1 MIDTHLFNA
10 QEWSRYARHIQL
22 PQVGASGQANLKQS
36 RVLIVG
42 AGGLGAPVS
51 LYLAAAGI
59 GQLTIIDHDM
69 VELSNLQRQITFNEN
84 DLGLNKAQ
92 QAKEHLHTL
101 NSDINI
107 EAIGQ
112 RLEASNAVALIAK
125 HDLVVDCT
133 DNFSTRYLINDCC
146 HHLSI
151 PWCFAS
157 IHQFSGQLAMFTPES
172 ACFRCLFPSAP
183 EQPQNCNDAGVLGV
197 LPGLLGTLQATQVI
211 KYLLGIGN
219 KPDNQLLI
227 VDALALDFKS
237 IKLKQSQH
245 CAVCHEQRLEKNYK
259 PSLKS
264 IGAETSNSLITE
276 AKTYEAE
283 ISPQDWLQLKDSK
296 SYVLLDVRSHD
307 ERRFFHIGG
316 EHFPAE
322 QFINRKEMDESNTH
336 LLDLIESKLPHDRLI
351 VCYCQSGSRSLKVQQ
366 VLTDLGL
373 NAVSLAGGL
382 NAYCSIISAEKK

>member
-1 MIDTHLFNA
+1 MIDNKLFDA
-10 QEWSRYARHIQL
+10 QEWSRYARHVQL
-22 PQVGASGQANLKQS
+22 SQVGASGQATLKQA

-59 GQLTIIDHDM
+59 GQLTIIDHDTL
-69 VELSNLQRQITFNEN
+69 ELSNLQRQIIFNEN

-92 QAKEHLHTL
+92 QAKQHLHAL
-101 NSDINI
+101 NSNINI
-107 EAIGQ
+107 DAIEQ
-112 RLEASNAVALIAK
+112 QLEPSNAVALIAK

-133 DNFSTRYLINDCC
+133 DNFATRYLINDCC

-157 IHQFSGQLAMFTPES
+157 IHQFAGQLAMFTPES
-172 ACFRCLFPSAP
+172 ACFRCLFPNAP
-183 EQPQNCNDAGVLGV
+183 EQSQNCNEAGVLGV

-211 KYLLGIGN
+211 KYLLSIGGN
-219 KPDNQLLI
+219 QDNQLLT

-245 CAVCHEQRLEKNYK
+245 CAVCHGQRLDKNYK
-259 PSLKS
+259 PSLTNTSSK
-264 IGAETSNSLITE
+264 ISNSLT
-276 AKTYEAE
+276 TDLDSNQQE
-283 ISPQDWLQLKDSK
+283 ISPHEWLQLKDSK
-296 SYVLLDVRSHD
+296 PYFLLDVRSED

-316 EHFPAE
+316 EHLPAE
-322 QFINRKEMDESNTH
+322 QFINRKERSENDI
-336 LLDLIESKLPHDRLI
+336 LILDLLEKKLPQDRLI
-351 VCYCQSGSRSLKVQQ
+351 VCYCQSGSRSLKVQKL
-366 VLTDLGL
+366 LTDSGL

-382 NAYCSIISAEKK
+382 NAYCSLISADKK